1 VTQRQTFIW
10 AVLSLMLPFAG
21 RASDTLARAD
31 LAASDGEWL
40 EALYCYEIAAEEGSL
55 RAQETVAFMYLNG
68 ERLFPGVERKVALA
82 KAWYYRAEGLGSE
95 TARRM
100 LALLD
105 RSGLD
110 GPSPAVAAAETAP
123 VR

>member
-1 VTQRQTFIW
+1 MKRLMVAA

-21 RASDTLARAD
+21 RASSTLAGAD
-31 LAASDGEWL
+31 QAASDGEWL
-40 EALYCYEIAAEEGSL
+40 EALYRYEIAAEEGSL

-68 ERLFPGVERKVALA
+68 ERLFPGVERNVALA

-105 RSGLD
+105 RAEPD
-110 GPSPAVAAAETAP
+110 EPSPAVAVAETAP
-123 VR
+123 AR